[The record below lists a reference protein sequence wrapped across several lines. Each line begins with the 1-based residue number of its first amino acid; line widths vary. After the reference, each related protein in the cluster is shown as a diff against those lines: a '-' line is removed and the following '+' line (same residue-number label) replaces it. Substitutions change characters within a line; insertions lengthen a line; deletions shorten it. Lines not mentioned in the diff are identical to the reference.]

1 MDLHSYMQDLGRAA
15 RAASRELAR
24 ADTRTKNAALL
35 AMADAIERD
44 AAKLLAAT
52 DPARHPVWT
61 PEQHLRSLQVAPPE
75 RLADHL
81 QQWLE
86 AGAADGFWIM
96 TDIYEDGL
104 PAFVD
109 QVVPLL
115 HERGVYPQDYVG
127 STLRENL
134 GVPHQ
139 YGLDPRLG

>member
-1 MDLHSYMQDLGRAA
+1 MTSPLEGSAQGQPVVFQAGASDAGIALAGRH
-15 RAASRELAR
+15 
-24 ADTRTKNAALL
+24 ADGVFTR
-35 AMADAIERD
+35 
-44 AAKLLAAT
+44 
-52 DPARHPVWT
+52 
-61 PEQHLRSLQVAPPE
+61 
-75 RLADHL
+75 
-81 QQWLE
+81 WLE

-96 TDIYEDGL
+96 PDIYEDGL